1 MMKTK
6 RKLDYIPEALRY
18 LCLAVVFALG
28 LFSITATGGGG
39 GDDSSGSS
47 SGTER
52 LSEARVT
59 VLSTGTAT
67 GIQGARVEG
76 RFLDA
81 DTNLIE
87 VSSCGTNAN
96 GKCTV
101 TVEIT
106 GQLADEVT
114 LTVTHTDFY
123 TETKKTALDST
134 GSINVIIYMTPR

>member
-6 RKLDYIPEALRY
+6 RKLDYIPEAIRY
-18 LCLAVVFALG
+18 LCLAVVFVLG
-28 LFSITATGGGG
+28 LFSIMATGGGG

-47 SGTER
+47 SETTL

-59 VLSTGTAT
+59 VLSTATYT

-76 RFLDA
+76 RFLDT
-81 DTNLIE
+81 DTNFTE
-87 VSSCGTNAN
+87 TSSCVTNAY

-101 TVEIT
+101 NVFIP

-114 LTVTHTDFY
+114 LTVSHPDFWP
-123 TETKKTALDST
+123 ETPTKPLDST
-134 GSINVIIYMTPR
+134 GSISVIVHMAPK